1 MKSRIILLVAT
12 AVALVHLVLY
22 FVVWNGDGDTP
33 PETETE
39 AQAQAEED
47 APVPREFSAIAPVA
61 ETAGPEITE
70 TPSKA
75 EDSRKEPTAETA
87 KPSIHPDAPI
97 FENPETEST
106 IDPMTVGLVDGK
118 TQLPPELAEL
128 AQEGVKAVTEERWDD
143 ARRHYLELVSA
154 APDNALAYAN
164 LGVAEYQLGNHLAA
178 AGNLEKS
185 LDLNPGIAENWLTLG
200 LIHYERRSLELS
212 LSALTRAIH
221 EDPSSAKARL
231 YLAAVARDYGWR
243 EAAVTELER
252 ALDIDPNL
260 PEAHFNLA
268 LTYLDEKPPRLE
280 LARRHY
286 HAAIENGAPPAPDIE
301 ALLSPDSP
309 STGQ

>member
-22 FVVWNGDGDTP
+22 FVLWSGGDDP
-33 PETETE
+33 APDSVVE
-39 AQAQAEED
+39 AEESI
-47 APVPREFSAIAPVA
+47 PIPREFSEIAPVA
-61 ETAGPEITE
+61 ESSAPEIVEAQPKGNVPPTD
-70 TPSKA
+70 PIV
-75 EDSRKEPTAETA
+75 EPA
-87 KPSIHPDAPI
+87 KPAALPDAPI
-97 FENPETEST
+97 SDSPAPEPST
-106 IDPMTVGLVDGK
+106 DPMTVGLVDGK